1 MPKLSI
7 AGAIRFAYAFVFEQ
21 IGAIIALVWLPL
33 LIVAVLQFLPYAIG
47 TAWPAGTPA
56 EQAGSSAL
64 NLAFS
69 TAALVLYAMNCVAVT
84 RQALGQKKKTE
95 TSVHFA
101 LGWPEWR
108 MFVAIVIC
116 GFVLVATLGLYAL
129 GGSAVVGAVRRA
141 PALAVAAAV
150 YAVVGLFVVAFIVL
164 RLVFLLP
171 PIVVAEE
178 RVDLVRAWLLSR
190 RNFWRILAV
199 VLSVTI
205 PILVLECVAIAA
217 IVGPSLFAPLPGGG
231 AATDL
236 ALRARV
242 GMLDQ
247 HMPAMI
253 GLALV
258 LAPFSLGLTLGAS
271 VFSYRALAPAKSVPE
286 RAT

>member
-1 MPKLSI
+1 MPKLSV

-47 TAWPAGTPA
+47 TAWPAGTEA
-56 EQAGSSAL
+56 ERAFASAL
-64 NLAFS
+64 NLVFS
-69 TAALVLYAMNCVAVT
+69 MAALVLYAMNCVAVT
-84 RQALGQKKKTE
+84 RQALGQKKRTE
-95 TSVHFA
+95 SSLPFA

-116 GFVLVATLGLYAL
+116 GFILVATLGLYAL
-129 GGSAVVGAVRRA
+129 GASAIVGAVRGA
-141 PALAVAAAV
+141 PALAPAAAA
-150 YAVVGLFVVAFIVL
+150 YAIAGLFVVAFIAL
-164 RLVFLLP
+164 RSIFLLP

-178 RVDLVRAWLLSR
+178 RVDLLRAWLLSR

-199 VLSVTI
+199 ALAVTV
-205 PILVLECVAIAA
+205 PILAVECVAIAA
-217 IVGPSLFAPLPGGG
+217 IVGPSLFAPLPTG
-231 AATDL
+231 AAAADL
-236 ALRARV
+236 AFRARV
-242 GMLDQ
+242 AMFDR

-271 VFSYRALAPAKSVPE
+271 VFSYRALAPVKPVP
-286 RAT
+286 APS

>member
-1 MPKLSI
+1 MPKLSVV
-7 AGAIRFAYAFVFEQ
+7 GAIRFAYAFAFEQ

-33 LIVAVLQFLPYAIG
+33 LVVAVLQFLPYALG
-47 TAWPAGTPA
+47 TAWPGGSPA
-56 EQAGSSAL
+56 EQAGASAL

-84 RQALGQKKKTE
+84 KQALGQRKGD
-95 TSVHFA
+95 TSFHFA

-116 GFVLVATLGLYAL
+116 GFVLVATLGSYAL
-129 GGSAVVGAVRRA
+129 GGSAVFTAARGGAI
-141 PALAVAAAV
+141 ALAATA
-150 YAVVGLFVVAFIVL
+150 YAIVGLFVVAFVVL
-164 RLVFLLP
+164 RLIFLLP
-171 PIVVAEE
+171 TIVVAEE
-178 RVDLVRAWLLSR
+178 RVDLLRAWRLSR

-199 VLSVTI
+199 VLAISI
-205 PILVLECVAIAA
+205 PLLAIECVAIAA
-217 IVGPSLFAPLPGGG
+217 IVGPSLFAPLPDG
-231 AATDL
+231 AAAADL

-242 GMLDQ
+242 AMLDR

-271 VFSYRALAPAKSVPE
+271 VFSYRALTPPKPPAPVA
-286 RAT
+286 